1 MQTNEFF
8 KKDLIVSNLE
18 FKDKKEVL
26 TYFAKLLVE
35 KKYAKN
41 YKTVLEKALDREN
54 QFSTG
59 IGSGLAIP
67 HIRDDVM
74 NQSVILFANIKP
86 VDWGSSDNVPVEKI
100 FFIAMSSKEGENSH
114 MDVIASLSRLFMNQE
129 FVDKLKLVKSY
140 NSLIKL
146 IDEYTEDETKKE
158 KEKLETEQKVE
169 STNSAY
175 DVVAIT
181 ACPTGIAHTFM
192 AAQRLEDGAKELG
205 IKIKVETQGTDG
217 PKNVLTQED
226 INNAKGVIIAVDKVV
241 QLDRF
246 AGKENVLEMGTKA
259 VIKDPVKEIKRSL
272 NKEGK
277 KMDGSKS
284 SAKSQEFG
292 SEDLISFK
300 GFGKKSYK
308 AIMNG
313 VSYMLPFVV
322 FGGILIALSFLIDIK
337 NAGTAD
343 YGSVLPIAKWFN
355 LLGKLAFNIIVP
367 ILCAYIAYGMVGKFG
382 LLPGFVCGFISI
394 GGFVTSVDINNGN
407 IHWMQVVSESTTKAQ
422 SGFFGGIIGAFLT
435 AAILI
440 VLIKYVFAYLPKSL
454 NGVKNILFIPLFG
467 TLIIGA
473 LFWIINIPLIYVNY
487 GFTKFLNILQKESY
501 LSALLGLVIGAMMA
515 FDLGGPINKAAYVF
529 STVSLTQNGTSQ
541 ATIAMAAS
549 MAGGMVPPI
558 GIALSL
564 TFFRH
569 LWSKEDRQTN
579 ITMWIMGLSFV
590 SEGAIPFTT
599 KKPKLLVPA
608 NVIGGAITGLLVGAL
623 SITLSAPHGGVFVFA
638 LVRTNLFATNEL
650 NIGLG
655 ITFYVLAILAGAIAE
670 MLAIWI
676 LTKIYDSRSKKTSEN
691 KEEQTQQLKKS
702 WFKSLSKNKVN
713 QNTFSNKKIS
723 YRNLK
728 YDLHNN
734 IFTFNRLC
742 N

>member
-1 MQTNEFF
+1 MKTNEFF
-8 KKDLIVSNLE
+8 KKDLVVTNKS
-18 FKDKKEVL
+18 FKDKKEAL
-26 TYFAKLLVE
+26 SFFANLLVE

-41 YKTVLEKALDREN
+41 SETVLNKALERES

-59 IGSGLAIP
+59 IGNGLAIP

-74 NQSVILFANIKP
+74 NKSVILFANIKP
-86 VDWGSSDNVPVEKI
+86 VNWESLDNLPVEKV

-114 MDVIASLSRLFMNQE
+114 MDVIANLSKLFMNQE
-129 FVDKLKLVKSY
+129 FVDKLAKVNSY
-140 NSLIKL
+140 DSLIKL
-146 IDEYTEDETKKE
+146 INEYTESESKESVTQESKKE
-158 KEKLETEQKVE
+158 TSE
-169 STNSAY
+169 SSGY

-205 IKIKVETQGTDG
+205 IKVKVETQGTDG
-217 PKNVLTQED
+217 PKNVLTQEE

-259 VIKDPVKEIKRSL
+259 VIKDPIKELKRSL

-277 KMDGSKS
+277 KMEGKKAS
-284 SAKSQEFG
+284 SNSTEIG
-292 SEDLISFK
+292 SEDLITFK

-322 FGGILIALSFLIDIK
+322 FGGIMIALAFLIDIQ
-337 NAGTAD
+337 NAGD
-343 YGSVLPIAKWFN
+343 GNYGSVLPIAKWFK
-355 LLGKLAFNIIVP
+355 LFGGLAFDVIVP

-382 LLPGFVCGFISI
+382 LLPGFVCGFMSI
-394 GGFVTSVDINNGN
+394 GKFVTTVDINTGN
-407 IHWMQVVSESTTKAQ
+407 INWLQQVTGSDAQ

-435 AAILI
+435 AAVLI
-440 VLIKYVFAYLPKSL
+440 VLIKYVFVYLPQSL

-487 GFTKFLNILQKESY
+487 GFRQFLNILQGQSY

-529 STVSLTQNGTSQ
+529 STVSLTAADGSSQ
-541 ATIAMAAS
+541 ATIAMVAS

-564 TFFRH
+564 TFFRK
-569 LWSKEDRQTN
+569 LWTKEDRQTT
-579 ITMWIMGLSFV
+579 ITLWIMGLSFV

-623 SITLSAPHGGVFVFA
+623 SITLAAPHGGVFVFA
-638 LVRTNLFATNEL
+638 LVKTTLFGSNEL

-655 ITFYVLAILAGAIAE
+655 ITFYILAIIAGAVVE
-670 MLAIWI
+670 MLVIW
-676 LTKIYDSRSKKTSEN
+676 LLSKVYKKDSKQEENVEEVKQVQKKN
-691 KEEQTQQLKKS
+691 
-702 WFKSLSKNKVN
+702 WFKSLKKNKVN
-713 QNTFSNKKIS
+713 QTTFSNKEVKS
-723 YRNLK
+723 LNLK

-742 N
+742 Y